1 MWRGDFLQECSI
13 PLLSGFGAGSWGL
26 FTVETIFT
34 QLDEKKGRPHVL
46 WLLLYEQEAQ
56 VGLRAP
62 QVLDRNPMVALPLQ
76 RELASGASCNRLSG

>member
-1 MWRGDFLQECSI
+1 M
-13 PLLSGFGAGSWGL
+13 
-26 FTVETIFT
+26 ETIFT

-62 QVLDRNPMVALPLQ
+62 QVLDRNPMVALHLQ